1 MWGGQAAEEHRGY
14 RNHFKKEKDFMEK
27 WLYVMFI
34 EKTKTYNRLTKAA
47 VERHVANIRAL
58 DDEGH
63 LELCGVFK
71 GYPGVAG
78 MYILRAGSYEEA
90 EELCR
95 REPLVTEGFA
105 TYKLKALQVA
115 GRENNYLL

>member
-1 MWGGQAAEEHRGY
+1 
-14 RNHFKKEKDFMEK
+14 MEQ

-58 DDEGH
+58 DDEGR

-78 MYILRAGSYEEA
+78 MYILRADSYEEA
-90 EELCR
+90 EELCK

-115 GRENNYLL
+115 NRENNYLL

>member
-1 MWGGQAAEEHRGY
+1 
-14 RNHFKKEKDFMEK
+14 MEK

-34 EKTKTYNRLTKAA
+34 EKSKTYNRLTKAA
-47 VERHVANIRAL
+47 VERHVANLKSL
-58 DDEGH
+58 DEAGH
-63 LELCGVFK
+63 IELAGVFK

-90 EELCR
+90 EELCS

-115 GRENNYLL
+115 DRENNYLL

>member
-1 MWGGQAAEEHRGY
+1 M
-14 RNHFKKEKDFMEK
+14 KKC
-27 WLYVMFI
+27 LYVMFI

-47 VERHVANIRAL
+47 VERHVANLRAL
-58 DDEGH
+58 DDSGH

-78 MYILRAGSYEEA
+78 MYILRADSYEEA

-95 REPLVTEGFA
+95 REPLVLEGFA
-105 TYKLKALQVA
+105 AYKLKALQVA
-115 GRENNYLL
+115 DRENNFLL

>member
-1 MWGGQAAEEHRGY
+1 
-14 RNHFKKEKDFMEK
+14 MEQ

-78 MYILRAGSYEEA
+78 MYIMRADSYEEA

-95 REPLVTEGFA
+95 REPLVLEGFA

-115 GRENNYLL
+115 DRENNYLL

>member
-1 MWGGQAAEEHRGY
+1 
-14 RNHFKKEKDFMEK
+14 MEK

-47 VERHVANIRAL
+47 VERHVANIKAL
-58 DDEGH
+58 DEEGH

-78 MYILRAGSYEEA
+78 SYEEA
-90 EELCR
+90 EELCS

-115 GRENNYLL
+115 DRENNYLL

>member
-1 MWGGQAAEEHRGY
+1 
-14 RNHFKKEKDFMEK
+14 MEK

-58 DDEGH
+58 DEEGR

-78 MYILRAGSYEEA
+78 MYILRADSFEEA
-90 EELCR
+90 EALCR
-95 REPLVTEGFA
+95 QEPLVLEGFA
-105 TYKLKALQVA
+105 TYKLKAMQPA
-115 GRENNYLL
+115 NRDNNYLL

>member
-1 MWGGQAAEEHRGY
+1 
-14 RNHFKKEKDFMEK
+14 MEK

-47 VERHVANIRAL
+47 VERHVANIKAL
-58 DDEGH
+58 DEEGR

-78 MYILRAGSYEEA
+78 MYILRADSYEQA

-95 REPLVTEGFA
+95 REPLVLEGFA

-115 GRENNYLL
+115 DRENNYLL